1 MPTILSHNCKV
12 GRQTMITEYDIKLFQ
27 KSEERFRNLKSL
39 DKRRLWKIAED
50 AILLQRQVRDV
61 QR

>member
-1 MPTILSHNCKV
+1 
-12 GRQTMITEYDIKLFQ
+12 MITEYDIKLFQ